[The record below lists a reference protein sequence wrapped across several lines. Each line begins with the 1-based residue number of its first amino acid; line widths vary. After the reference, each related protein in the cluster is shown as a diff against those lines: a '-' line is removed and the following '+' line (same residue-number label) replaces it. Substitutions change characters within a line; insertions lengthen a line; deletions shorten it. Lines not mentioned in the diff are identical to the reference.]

1 MLIIAYIRQSRG
13 DNNSRVCDIHMSD
26 DNDYNKKEQLTT
38 VSSSSSSYRILS
50 LIDNFIEQIFQ
61 IRKTLFGVSISALVL
76 APIAIGLSVFLLQH
90 PSFFAILDIE
100 NEFGDVLAVLLGT
113 IIVISS
119 IWLVAGIRQYRLISS
134 WKKRYGDYIREKQ
147 EMDRKIASQ
156 YSGGEDT
163 SSSSDC

>member
-1 MLIIAYIRQSRG
+1 MSIYRSDDD
-13 DNNSRVCDIHMSD
+13 DNN
-26 DNDYNKKEQLTT
+26 NDYDKKEQSTTT
-38 VSSSSSSYRILS
+38 VSSSRYRILS
-50 LIDNFIEQIFQ
+50 LIDIFIEQIFQ
-61 IRKTLFGVSISALVL
+61 IRKTLLGVSISALVL

-100 NEFGDVLAVLLGT
+100 NEFGDVLAALLGA

-119 IWLVAGIRQYRLISS
+119 IWLVAGIKQYRLIGS
-134 WKKRYGDYIREKQ
+134 WNKRYRDYIREKQ

-156 YSGGEDT
+156 YDGEDNSIS

>member
-1 MLIIAYIRQSRG
+1 
-13 DNNSRVCDIHMSD
+13 MSD
-26 DNDYNKKEQLTT
+26 DDNNNNNDYDKREQLTA
-38 VSSSSSSYRILS
+38 VSSSPRYRILS
-50 LIDNFIEQIFQ
+50 LIDSFIEQIFQ
-61 IRKTLFGVSISALVL
+61 IRKALLGVSISALVL

-119 IWLVAGIRQYRLISS
+119 IWFVAGIRQYRLIGS

-156 YSGGEDT
+156 YGDYGDED
-163 SSSSDC
+163 SSSSNDDC

>member
-1 MLIIAYIRQSRG
+1 MLDA
-13 DNNSRVCDIHMSD
+13 NNDHD
-26 DNDYNKKEQLTT
+26 KKQELTT
-38 VSSSSSSYRILS
+38 VSSSSRYRILS

-61 IRKTLFGVSISALVL
+61 IRKTLLGVSISALIL

-100 NEFGDVLAVLLGT
+100 NEFGDVLAVLLGA

-156 YSGGEDT
+156 YGGED
-163 SSSSDC
+163 SSSD